1 MDLLKEIG
9 AILGFVAF
17 GGFAVLVFMTFQQA
31 RHLRR
36 LREWAGRAPERA
48 AAEEERASGVAS
60 EATMP
65 AIPPPGAD
73 DRDAPAAPSGPG
85 RFARMR
91 GEVAFRYEELD
102 KRSPVSPLVLG
113 LGILALIVA
122 AVILTGGFGLL
133 SSDDGGGGG
142 TGKSTASKPAE
153 PAQPEV
159 AVLNGTAPEGGVG
172 VPGTAK
178 AASVFVK
185 DAGWKVG
192 EVGDAG
198 SFPTS
203 SVMFEDGF
211 KSDAETLASDLSDQ
225 LGDLEVIP
233 ITPEVADVAG
243 GADLALV
250 VGQDDQGIAG

>member
-36 LREWAGRAPERA
+36 LREWAGRSPERA
-48 AAEEERASGVAS
+48 ALEQGRAAAASAEATLPAIGDAAGGVAAGS
-60 EATMP
+60 EAGP
-65 AIPPPGAD
+65 D
-73 DRDAPAAPSGPG
+73 EPG
-85 RFARMR
+85 RLASLR
-91 GEVAFRYEELD
+91 GEVAYRYEELN
-102 KRSPVSPLVLG
+102 KRSPVSPAVLG
-113 LGILALIVA
+113 LGVLALLVA
-122 AVILTGGFGLL
+122 AVIVTGAFGLL
-133 SSDDGGGGG
+133 GGDEGAPQTKPAAT
-142 TGKSTASKPAE
+142 TGKEEAV
-153 PAQPEV
+153 EV

-178 AASVFVK
+178 AASVFVE

-203 SVMFEDGF
+203 SVMYEDGF
-211 KSDAETLASDLSDQ
+211 KSDAKKLAGDLSEQ
-225 LGDLEVIP
+225 LGALDVVP
-233 ITPEVADVAG
+233 ITAEVRDVAAGADVAV
-243 GADLALV
+243 V

>member
-36 LREWAGRAPERA
+36 LREWAGRSPERA
-48 AAEEERASGVAS
+48 AAEAERSAASSA

-65 AIPPPGAD
+65 AIGGEARSREEKAGEPG
-73 DRDAPAAPSGPG
+73 GLT
-85 RFARMR
+85 RMR
-91 GEVAFRYEELD
+91 GEVAYRYEELD
-102 KRSPVSPLVLG
+102 RRSPVSPLVLG

-122 AVILTGGFGLL
+122 AVILTSGFGLFG
-133 SSDDGGGGG
+133 SDDGGDGQAP
-142 TGKSTASKPAE
+142 TTRSEA

-198 SFPTS
+198 SFPAST
-203 SVMFEDGF
+203 VMFATGS
-211 KSDAETLASDLSDQ
+211 KSDAKKLADDLSDE
-225 LGDLEVIP
+225 LGALEVVP
-233 ITPEVADVAG
+233 ITPEVEDAAK
-243 GADLALV
+243 GAEIALV

>member
-17 GGFAVLVFMTFQQA
+17 GAVAVLVFMTFQQA

-48 AAEEERASGVAS
+48 AAEAERSAATAG

-65 AIPPPGAD
+65 ALGGVEGAGR
-73 DRDAPAAPSGPG
+73 RDEGPG
-85 RFARMR
+85 RLQRIR

-102 KRSPVSPLVLG
+102 KRSPASPAVLG
-113 LGILALIVA
+113 LGVLALVVA
-122 AVILTGGFGLL
+122 AAILTGGFGLL
-133 SSDDGGGGG
+133 SSSGDSGASS
-142 TGKSTASKPAE
+142 GKAASTKQDKPE
-153 PAQPEV
+153 KVEV

-192 EVGDAG
+192 EVGDVG
-198 SFPTS
+198 SFPAS
-203 SVMFEDGF
+203 SVMFADGA
-211 KSDAETLASDLSDQ
+211 KSDAKKLAADLSGQ
-225 LGDLEVIP
+225 LGDLQVVA
-233 ITPEVADVAG
+233 ITPEVADAAG

>member
-48 AAEEERASGVAS
+48 AAEQERSAAGS
-60 EATMP
+60 EATLP
-65 AIPPPGAD
+65 RIGATAAAGSE
-73 DRDAPAAPSGPG
+73 REEPAAVPGPG
-85 RFARMR
+85 RGERLR
-91 GEVAFRYEELD
+91 GEVAYRYEELD

-122 AVILTGGFGLL
+122 AVIVTGGFGLFG
-133 SSDDGGGGG
+133 SDSGSGSGQ
-142 TGKSTASKPAE
+142 TTAQTVTPPK
-153 PAQPEV
+153 PEV

-178 AASVFVK
+178 TASVFVK

-203 SVMFEDGF
+203 SVMFESGF
-211 KSDAETLASDLSDQ
+211 KSDAEKLASDLSDQ
-225 LGDLEVIP
+225 LGDLEVVA
-233 ITPEVADVAG
+233 ITSEVQDVAN
-243 GADLALV
+243 GADLAVV

>member
-36 LREWAGRAPERA
+36 LREWAGRSPERA
-48 AAEEERASGVAS
+48 ALEQDRAAAAS
-60 EATMP
+60 AEATLP
-65 AIPPPGAD
+65 AIGA
-73 DRDAPAAPSGPG
+73 AAGATAAAPEAGPG
-85 RFARMR
+85 EPGRLARLR
-91 GEVAFRYEELD
+91 GEVAYRYEELN
-102 KRSPVSPLVLG
+102 KRSPVSPAVLG
-113 LGILALIVA
+113 LGVLALLVA
-122 AVILTGGFGLL
+122 AAIVTGAFGLL
-133 SSDDGGGGG
+133 GGDEGAPQ
-142 TGKSTASKPAE
+142 TKPAAAGKE
-153 PAQPEV
+153 KPVEV

-178 AASVFVK
+178 AASVFVE

-203 SVMFEDGF
+203 SVMYEDGF
-211 KSDAETLASDLSDQ
+211 KSDAKKLAGDLGEQ
-225 LGDLEVIP
+225 LGDLDVVPISSEVRD
-233 ITPEVADVAG
+233 VAAGADVAV
-243 GADLALV
+243 V

>member
-9 AILGFVAF
+9 AILAFVAF

-48 AAEEERASGVAS
+48 AGEEETAGGVVS

-65 AIPPPGAD
+65 AIPSPGGD
-73 DRDAPAAPSGPG
+73 DRRAAAAPDGPG

-91 GEVAFRYEELD
+91 GEGAFRYEELER
-102 KRSPVSPLVLG
+102 RSPVSPIVLG

-122 AVILTGGFGLL
+122 AVILTGGFGLF
-133 SSDDGGGGG
+133 SSDGGDGG
-142 TGKSTASKPAE
+142 TGKSAASKPAK

-192 EVGDAG
+192 A
-198 SFPTS
+198 
-203 SVMFEDGF
+203 
-211 KSDAETLASDLSDQ
+211 
-225 LGDLEVIP
+225 
-233 ITPEVADVAG
+233 
-243 GADLALV
+243 
-250 VGQDDQGIAG
+250 